1 MVGMP
6 PDASNHYFDANPS
19 TPDIRREVT
28 ARIWGHEMTFTTSS
42 GVFSQDGLDKATA
55 LLLQQSAPPTG
66 GTILDL
72 GCGWGPIACAIAV
85 TAPEANVW
93 AVDPNERALDL
104 TRTNADNLGVSV
116 HTARPDDVPPDILF
130 DEIWSNPP
138 IRIGKAA
145 LHELLL
151 QWLPRLTPDGAA
163 RLVVAKNLGADSLQA
178 WLNAQGWPTE
188 RLASLKGFRILRV
201 SRSSRP

>member
-1 MVGMP
+1 MT
-6 PDASNHYFDANPS
+6 DHYYSGQPS
-19 TPDIRREVT
+19 SQDRRREIT
-28 ARIWGHEMTFTTSS
+28 TRIWDREMTFTTAT
-42 GVFSQDGLDKATA
+42 GVFAQDGLDKATA
-55 LLLQQSAPPTG
+55 VFLQGSTPPSG

-72 GCGWGPIACAIAV
+72 GCGWGPIACAIAAA
-85 TAPEANVW
+85 APDATVW
-93 AVDPNERALDL
+93 AVDTNERALDL
-104 TRTNADNLGVSV
+104 TRTNADRLGVTV
-116 HTARPDDVPPDILF
+116 NAVLPDDVPTDIVF

-151 QWLPRLTPDGAA
+151 TWLPRLTPDGAA

-201 SRSSRP
+201 TRQ